1 VLSHRLVVLLRLSPP
16 SLPLSLP
23 PPLPPSHLHSPL
35 THSSQSNPNH
45 PHHSKKK
52 KKSHKKKRAREEG
65 DDDDDHPSSSTHP
78 RKEGAEGGE
87 EGEEEAAL
95 LQAKQGTGR
104 ITSSGQIV
112 TGYET
117 EFLRELRVNDALIIT
132 HPSTLIEETRIIKM
146 IVSNGGMSISSGF
159 STDLI
164 STTKFRYLHPPVT
177 EEGEGGREAR
187 EEEGRKR
194 EKAGEE
200 DKAFG
205 TYGGGGGTK
214 LVYRVKKGGTY
225 GGYKIVTEDTGAAL
239 SRTELLERRLQHK
252 SDRHAN

>member
-1 VLSHRLVVLLRLSPP
+1 MVVQLVLLPSSLPP
-16 SLPLSLP
+16 SLPPSP
-23 PPLPPSHLHSPL
+23 SSPLPFPQTPTQPHPPAPHS
-35 THSSQSNPNH
+35 
-45 PHHSKKK
+45 KK
-52 KKSHKKKRAREEG
+52 KKSHKKKRARDE
-65 DDDDDHPSSSTHP
+65 DDDGDHPSSSSTRP
-78 RKEGAEGGE
+78 RKEGAEGEEGGE
-87 EGEEEAAL
+87 EGGEEPPL

-164 STTKFRYLHPPVT
+164 STTKFRYLHPPE

-239 SRTELLERRLQHK
+239 SRTELLEKRLQHK

>member
-1 VLSHRLVVLLRLSPP
+1 MPSHPP
-16 SLPLSLP
+16 SYLP
-23 PPLPPSHLHSPL
+23 PPHAPNL
-35 THSSQSNPNH
+35 SNP
-45 PHHSKKK
+45 PHRITPNSKKK
-52 KKSHKKKRAREEG
+52 KKSHQKKRARDK
-65 DDDDDHPSSSTHP
+65 DDDGDHPTSSSSRS
-78 RKEGAEGGE
+78 RKEGVEGE
-87 EGEEEAAL
+87 EGGKEAQF

-117 EFLRELRVNDALIIT
+117 EFLQELRVNDALIIT
-132 HPSTLIEETRIIKM
+132 HPSTFIEETRIIKM
-146 IVSNGGMSISSGF
+146 IVSNSGMSLSSGF

-164 STTKFRYLHPPVT
+164 STTGFRYLHPPE
-177 EEGEGGREAR
+177 EEGEDGREAR

>member
-1 VLSHRLVVLLRLSPP
+1 MVVRLRFSLRSMPSHPP
-16 SLPLSLP
+16 SYLP
-23 PPLPPSHLHSPL
+23 PPHAPNL
-35 THSSQSNPNH
+35 SNP
-45 PHHSKKK
+45 PHRITPNSKKK
-52 KKSHKKKRAREEG
+52 KKSHQKKRARDK
-65 DDDDDHPSSSTHP
+65 DDDNDHPTSSSSRS
-78 RKEGAEGGE
+78 RKEGVEGEEGGE
-87 EGEEEAAL
+87 EAPF

-117 EFLRELRVNDALIIT
+117 EFLQELRVNDALIIT
-132 HPSTLIEETRIIKM
+132 HPSTFIEETRIIKM
-146 IVSNGGMSISSGF
+146 IVSNSGMSLSSGF

-164 STTKFRYLHPPVT
+164 STTGFRYLHPPE
-177 EEGEGGREAR
+177 EEGEDGREAR